1 MCLGTGLCWQLVPQT
16 QRVWL
21 PCPSVIAWA
30 PGCWSL
36 LPALASSPTLCPGV
50 LTSCPCMHL
59 SVSTCSLSSRPRSSS
74 MRTWCTFS

>member
-16 QRVWL
+16 QRVWP

-59 SVSTCSLSSRPRSSS
+59 SVSTCSLSGRPRSSS